1 MENGKLTAE
10 DLVQEAYEDSLYVFR
25 LASQAFSAVQVAYR
39 GRVINDDEFLRGRK
53 IYHLAQLA
61 ADNAEEVYINAMK
74 KFRD

>member
-1 MENGKLTAE
+1 MKNKKLSEE

-39 GRVINDDEFLRGRK
+39 GRVIDDDEFLRGRK

-61 ADNAEEVYINAMK
+61 ADEAEEAYINAMK
-74 KFRD
+74 QFRD